1 MIKEVVYDPFGGI
14 IKDTNPSLR
23 VPIGFAGRPARPGI
37 WASSGSAG
45 GTTIPSHRPVD
56 RTRSDWKIAVAILI
70 GMAIALMI
78 RSMLLTRWGWK
89 AAFGA
94 EVNKIGAGLGQLWD
108 KAPAGI
114 GEAVTKGAKGAGE
127 ALSKTADAF
136 ATNKDLQKYTGITL
150 GAGALPI
157 AAAAGTT
164 AAPAIAAA
172 AMQHPDKLAA
182 ASKAT
187 VDFASG
193 FFDQSPPPMSAPG
206 IGGYATRTAYDYIHD
221 KQKRKE

>member
-1 MIKEVVYDPFGGI
+1 MDGPNHYDTFTGRWTAP
-14 IKDTNPSLR
+14 D
-23 VPIGFAGRPARPGI
+23 PIGDR
-37 WASSGSAG
+37 G
-45 GTTIPSHRPVD
+45 GDPDWYGYCLDDPVNAAD
-56 RTRSDWKIAVAILI
+56 PL
-70 GMAIALMI
+70 GLEGGF
-78 RSMLLTRWGWK
+78 WG
-89 AAFGA
+89 G
-94 EVNKIGAGLGQLWD
+94 VNKIGAGLGQLWD

-136 ATNKDLQKYTGITL
+136 ATNKDLQKYTGIAL

-193 FFDQSPPPMSAPG
+193 F
-206 IGGYATRTAYDYIHD
+206 
-221 KQKRKE
+221 